1 MNKEHVCKAIQLPLF
16 AIRKGSTPQRLVRPL
31 PSISYDQT
39 IVLPQKLRDSY
50 KCRRSFACS
59 KYYIFLPAFEYSIY
73 CTAKYS
79 SIALR
84 SRTMSHSQFYVVDS
98 QKVQYNS
105 DRDALISTY
114 DYQTSHVDRC
124 PDGRLR
130 VTPITKTLTFRTSCR
145 VPRVGCMLVGW
156 GGNNGSTVTA
166 TVLANKL
173 KVKWRTKDGIK
184 VNCAVSVIVVYE
196 FN

>member
-1 MNKEHVCKAIQLPLF
+1 
-16 AIRKGSTPQRLVRPL
+16 
-31 PSISYDQT
+31 
-39 IVLPQKLRDSY
+39 
-50 KCRRSFACS
+50 
-59 KYYIFLPAFEYSIY
+59 
-73 CTAKYS
+73 
-79 SIALR
+79 
-84 SRTMSHSQFYVVDS
+84 MSHSQFYVVDS

-105 DRDALISTY
+105 DRDAFISTY
-114 DYQTSHVDRC
+114 DYQTSHVDRY

-130 VTPITKTLTFRTSCR
+130 VTPITKTLTFRTGCR

>member
-1 MNKEHVCKAIQLPLF
+1 MQEHVHFSRNNSPPCWQCARGRPQAACQTTPIDIVRLYCHKSLRENIRLLYSLVPPILCFQRVLF
-16 AIRKGSTPQRLVRPL
+16 FCQHSSNTLH
-31 PSISYDQT
+31 SH
-39 IVLPQKLRDSY
+39 
-50 KCRRSFACS
+50 
-59 KYYIFLPAFEYSIY
+59 FLASG
-73 CTAKYS
+73 
-79 SIALR
+79 
-84 SRTMSHSQFYVVDS
+84 SRTMSHGQFYVVDS

-173 KVKWRTKDGIK
+173 KIKWRTKDGIK
-184 VNCAVSVIVVYE
+184 VSYTVSVIVVYE
-196 FN
+196 SN